1 LKCNILNITQLRRK
15 EQGAQVCGCSDSGN
29 GVNSQR
35 WLWRGQATVAE
46 AEAAQGQTTI
56 SQKVVA
62 IAAKTVLV
70 AAEMAAAVAVAAA
83 MATVAMV
90 GTTQQPWQR

>member
-1 LKCNILNITQLRRK
+1 MAK
-15 EQGAQVCGCSDSGN
+15 
-29 GVNSQR
+29 
-35 WLWRGQATVAE
+35 

-56 SQKVVA
+56 NQKAVA
-62 IAAKTVLV
+62 IAAETVLV

-90 GTTQQPWQR
+90 ATMRQPWQR

>member
-1 LKCNILNITQLRRK
+1 LNITRLRRK
-15 EQGAQVCGCSDSGN
+15 EQGAAVGGRGDSGN
-29 GVNSQR
+29 GIDSQWR
-35 WLWRGQATVAE
+35 QQRGQATVAK

-56 SQKVVA
+56 NQKAVA
-62 IAAKTVLV
+62 IAAETVLV

-90 GTTQQPWQR
+90 ATTRQPPWQR

>member
-1 LKCNILNITQLRRK
+1 MAK
-15 EQGAQVCGCSDSGN
+15 
-29 GVNSQR
+29 
-35 WLWRGQATVAE
+35 

-56 SQKVVA
+56 NQKAVA

-90 GTTQQPWQR
+90 GTTRQPWRQ